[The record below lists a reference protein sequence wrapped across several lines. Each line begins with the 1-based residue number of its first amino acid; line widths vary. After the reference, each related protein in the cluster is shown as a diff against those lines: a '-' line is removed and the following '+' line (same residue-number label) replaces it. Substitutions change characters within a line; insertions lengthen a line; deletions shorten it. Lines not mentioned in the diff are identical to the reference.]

1 MQDADGKLIPI
12 TAAVR
17 SGGFIMLSGQLAL
30 RDGKIVG
37 QTIEEQTD
45 AAIDNILALLAPLGK
60 GLTDVVKVTAWL
72 ARQTDFAGFNAA
84 YARRFA
90 SPFPARSTVVSQL
103 LIPGALV
110 EIEAIAAAG

>member
-1 MQDADGKLIPI
+1 MLVSNGNLIPI
-12 TAAVR
+12 SPAVR
-17 SGGFIMLSGQLAL
+17 SGGFILLSGQLAL

-45 AAIDNILALLAPLGK
+45 IVIDNIRDLLARSGK
-60 GLTDVVKVTAWL
+60 DLKDVVKTTAWL
-72 ARQTDFAGFNAA
+72 TRSEDFAGFNAA

-90 SPFPARSTVVSQL
+90 SPFPARSTVVAQL

-110 EIEAIAAAG
+110 EVEAIVSAD